1 MSWEDFHN
9 QSERDYQC
17 SEILMSNQ
25 HFENSAYLLQ
35 QCVEK
40 NLKAMILKIDS
51 QTNLRNLGHL
61 PLVGLLEKLESQFK
75 AVYRGSQDKNTKQA
89 LLQVTTI
96 ISKLKNA
103 LRRVQGKDWESAWKK
118 SLGIKLTAEEDKKMI
133 NLENEL
139 GSAVEPMIQNLMPVF
154 EDYRVNLSQ
163 QDSPL
168 AKSLLSL
175 TAIGL
180 QFDKSNGAYTAVS
193 DADENRI
200 DVHEILS
207 LAFRL
212 MYELLQS
219 NAKSTKTRD
228 LLVIAV
234 FIGIHTNIMIE
245 TFAHETVGR
254 YPRMVGGKSS
264 ISLYKIHSN
273 DLVLLSKK
281 VRKHLDYTKIVF
293 NRR

>member
-51 QTNLRNLGHL
+51 QTNIRNLGHL
-61 PLVGLLEKLESQFK
+61 PLVGLLEKLESQFRT
-75 AVYRGSQDKNTKQA
+75 AYRGSQDKNIKQV
-89 LLQVTTI
+89 LLHVTAI
-96 ISKLKNA
+96 ISKLKDA

-118 SLGIKLTAEEDKKMI
+118 SLGIKLTAKEDKKMI

-139 GSAVEPMIQNLMPVF
+139 GNAVKPMIQNLMPVF
-154 EDYRVNLSQ
+154 EDYRTNLSQ
-163 QDSPL
+163 QDNPL

-180 QFDKSNGAYTAVS
+180 QFDKSNGAYTTVS
-193 DADENRI
+193 DANGNEI
-200 DVHEILS
+200 DMHEILS

-212 MYELLQS
+212 MYEFLQS
-219 NAKSTKTRD
+219 NAKSTKIRD
-228 LLVIAV
+228 LLVLAV
-234 FIGIHTNIMIE
+234 FIGIHTSIMME
-245 TFAHETVGR
+245 TFVHETIGR
-254 YPRMVGGKSS
+254 YPRMVDGKSS

-273 DLVLLSKK
+273 GLVLLSKK
-281 VRKHLDYTKIVF
+281 VRKHLDHTKIAF
-293 NRR
+293 KS